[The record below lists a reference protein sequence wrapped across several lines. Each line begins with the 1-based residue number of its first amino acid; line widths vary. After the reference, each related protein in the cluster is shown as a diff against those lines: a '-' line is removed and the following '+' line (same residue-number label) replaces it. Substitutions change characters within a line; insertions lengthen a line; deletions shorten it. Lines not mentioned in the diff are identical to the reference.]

1 MGEVQSLLMLN
12 QAVHIGTT
20 AFEMIKFM
28 LFSLPVCPYVCPL
41 HSGITARYEQFG
53 CSSEI

>member
-1 MGEVQSLLMLN
+1 MGEVQSLLVLK
-12 QAVHIGTT
+12 QVVHIGTT

-28 LFSLPVCPYVCPL
+28 LFSSPVCPYICPFT
-41 HSGITARYEQFG
+41 GGYEHFG